1 LIALITGFLSLIAAL
16 PHIQGIQA
24 AKLAG
29 KTIFN
34 VIDRKPLIDNCKNK
48 NPIKNFTLKNTIDF
62 KNVTFKYPTAAPE

>member
-1 LIALITGFLSLIAAL
+1 MPYDSKTVLTVLIALITGFLSLIAAL

-34 VIDRKPLIDNCKNK
+34 VIDRNPLIDNCSD
-48 NPIKNFTLKNTIDF
+48 PL
-62 KNVTFKYPTAAPE
+62 